1 MKFLAAIFL
10 LTSLTACDQKPGG
23 SLSEWMKFQ
32 PRAISANSAPSG
44 AWGGRAFIQW
54 TATDG
59 NKFTPESIKK
69 FAASHH
75 FTYVSDLA
83 VSAAD
88 LNGWTTSSGDPIFPL
103 GYDGLDATVRD
114 DKVWAYFPRRI
125 TQDSV
130 VMKFDTNWII
140 AIGGVEKP
148 AYAYALLSGD
158 QQNLS
163 LYHLWGE

>member
-1 MKFLAAIFL
+1 MKFVTAIILFAL
-10 LTSLTACDQKPGG
+10 LTACDQKSGN

-32 PRAISANSAPSG
+32 PREISANAAPSG
-44 AWGGRAFIQW
+44 AWGGRSYIEW

-59 NKFTPESIKK
+59 NKFTAESIKK

-75 FTYVSDLA
+75 FTHVSDLA

-88 LNGWTTSSGDPIFPL
+88 LSGWTTSSGASIFPL
-103 GYDGLDATVRD
+103 DYDGFDTTVRHEE
-114 DKVWAYFPRRI
+114 VWAYFPRSI
-125 TQDSV
+125 KQDSV
-130 VMKFDTNWII
+130 VMKFDTGWII
-140 AIGGVEKP
+140 AIGGFEKP

-158 QQNLS
+158 QRKLS